1 MKSKVFRINDKSSH
15 THIIGYMMNSLKD
28 SEIEISDNKLISILY
43 NIELTSKLGN
53 LFLINAGNDL
63 TLLMGYL
70 DNRIFTL
77 VFYENKWTEY
87 FVYRH
92 NYNSI
97 MKFGNVNN
105 PYLTFEAFLDY
116 YDSIINDG
124 KPLKYNKFK
133 TLVIRF
139 NKMFKCNSERFAE
152 IMDKSGNVQ
161 LVDIY
166 NILVD
171 YEIIKENDEEK

>member
-1 MKSKVFRINDKSSH
+1 MKSKMFRINDKSSH
-15 THIIGYMMNSLKD
+15 AHIIGYMMNSLKNND
-28 SEIEISDNKLISILY
+28 IELSDNKLVSILY

-53 LFLINAGNDL
+53 LFLINAGEDL

-77 VFYENKWTEY
+77 AFYENKWTEY
-87 FVYRH
+87 LVYKH

-105 PYLTFEAFLDY
+105 PYLTFESFLD
-116 YDSIINDG
+116 YDSIIDND

-133 TLVIRF
+133 TLVSRF
-139 NKMFKCNSERFAE
+139 NKMFEWDSERFAE

-161 LVDIY
+161 LIDIY
-166 NILVD
+166 DILVD
-171 YEIIKENDEEK
+171 YEIIKEDKEEK